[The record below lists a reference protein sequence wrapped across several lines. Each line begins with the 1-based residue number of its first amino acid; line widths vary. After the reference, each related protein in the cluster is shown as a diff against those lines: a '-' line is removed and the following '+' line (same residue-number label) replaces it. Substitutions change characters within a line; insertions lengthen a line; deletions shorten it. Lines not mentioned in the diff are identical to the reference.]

1 MLKGFRAFIMRGN
14 VVDLAVAV
22 VMGTAFTAIITAF
35 SVNFINPIIAAL
47 GGSNEMGF
55 GFQITDS
62 PETFVNIGAIITA
75 AINFVIIAIVLY
87 FVIVLPM
94 TTAKKRFIAAE
105 EEELSDT
112 DVLIQIR
119 DLLAGGPKSPET
131 ADDSGPGPRV

>member
-1 MLKGFRAFIMRGN
+1 MLKGFKAFIMRGN

-22 VMGTAFTAIITAF
+22 VMGTAFTAIVTAF
-35 SVNFINPIIAAL
+35 SNNFINPIIAAF
-47 GGSNEMGF
+47 GGSSDLGF

-75 AINFVIIAIVLY
+75 AINFAIIAAVLY

-94 TTAKKRFIAAE
+94 TTAKKRFVAAG
-105 EEELSDT
+105 EEELTDT

-119 DLLAGGPKSPET
+119 DLLANGSKAPGGEKNPG
-131 ADDSGPGPRV
+131 SGPTR

>member
-1 MLKGFRAFIMRGN
+1 MLKGFRDFIMRGN

-35 SVNFINPIIAAL
+35 SINFINPIIATL
-47 GGSNEMGF
+47 GGSNDMGF

-75 AINFVIIAIVLY
+75 AINFVIIAVVLY
-87 FVIVLPM
+87 FVIVLPV

-119 DLLAGGPKSPET
+119 DLLAGGPKSPE
-131 ADDSGPGPRV
+131 AVDGSSPGPKV